1 MCDLETEA
9 YLTVRTT
16 RRNPERFGSK
26 SVSNEKQRNLRGAR
40 GNISRSLEAESRL
53 QGLCNMQRH
62 QTQRKNAKASG
73 AEPEKH
79 CMKCVGAWIN
89 TLSFYMY
96 IYGEESKKRER
107 EGRNARR
114 NCGWDGAA
122 KSRSKPPAV
131 WAPPPGDTARR
142 GENARAGKRSR
153 QDERRQV
160 VSSSYSSVSNQLVS
174 ASALEACSVAAASSR
189 I

>member
-1 MCDLETEA
+1 MERKKAEA
-9 YLTVRTT
+9 
-16 RRNPERFGSK
+16 RR
-26 SVSNEKQRNLRGAR
+26 EK
-40 GNISRSLEAESRL
+40 
-53 QGLCNMQRH
+53 
-62 QTQRKNAKASG
+62 
-73 AEPEKH
+73 
-79 CMKCVGAWIN
+79 
-89 TLSFYMY
+89 
-96 IYGEESKKRER
+96 EE
-107 EGRNARR
+107 RNARR

-122 KSRSKPPAV
+122 ESRSKPSAV

-160 VSSSYSSVSNQLVS
+160 ESSGSHVIIQLVS